1 MASAIDRSAF
11 KYAGILKDRLAKRQ
25 AREVTKLYGA
35 WADEIQ
41 DLADYYGRKG
51 TYSAP
56 FESLYYQQLK
66 RQVTEQSKIVAN
78 EVYNKT
84 TKAMNIVSDAVIG
97 DNATWLKSMG
107 FTSDAVDTA
116 FSGMK
121 QGIVNSIVT
130 GQVYGKSGSWSLS
143 KAIWSD
149 NDDTL
154 KKIYQIV
161 AQGYVMQMPTGEIAK
176 KLEQF
181 VNPAKQFK
189 WNSPKGYPPIYGKKV
204 DYSAQ
209 RLARTLIQHTYQKSF
224 IAVAKANPLVEKVRW
239 VSNGSRVCPLC
250 MSRDGKVYAILKV
263 PLEHPNG
270 MCVLEP
276 VIDWDKLD
284 ELADWVNSPD
294 STNTWWDN
302 KMKAFGYEK
311 GRTSKR
317 LIVNSAK
324 KAAKVADKVLAG
336 SKRAEM
342 EDSIEVST
350 RKFRD
355 AMKAVRR
362 DRRCGLTDEVID
374 ELAATLRQSGNK
386 GIADAYYKL
395 VKDTKGLRF
404 TWDDGNSYYS
414 HTRRS
419 LFKKIAVDVK
429 EYEKVASAYKVAD
442 KSKHFTIF
450 HEMGHAIDDS
460 LSSFF
465 KSKGTFKDSGRI
477 TRSKRF
483 RDALKKDLKRVS
495 SMKLSTV
502 LKSRS
507 PNGISQYDFRVK
519 EAYRV
524 QGASD
529 FLSGVHAL
537 RNILPELDKR
547 IADLPRYGSYINF
560 AHSEEYYTGW
570 KDDDMYFSLCSELFA
585 NCCSAIATNDAVAIK
600 ALKLVVPNFF
610 AEVIALF
617 G

>member
-1 MASAIDRSAF
+1 MAKAVDRSAF
-11 KYAGILKDRLAKRQ
+11 KYAGILKDRLAVKQ
-25 AREVTKLYGA
+25 AREVKKLYGA

-41 DLADYYGRKG
+41 DLAYYYGRKS

-66 RQVTEQSKIVAN
+66 RQVTEQSKLVAN
-78 EVYNKT
+78 EVYSKT

-116 FSGMK
+116 FSGIK

-130 GQVYGKSGSWSLS
+130 GQVYGKPGSWSLS

-161 AQGYVMQMPTGEIAK
+161 AQGYVMQMSTGEIAK

-181 VNPAKQFK
+181 VNPSKQFK
-189 WNSPKGYPPIYGKKV
+189 WNGPKGYPPIYGKKV
-204 DYSAQ
+204 DYNAQ

-224 IAVAKANPLVEKVRW
+224 VAVAKANPLVEKVRW

-276 VIDWDKLD
+276 VIDWDKLNK
-284 ELADWVNSPD
+284 LADWVNSPD
-294 STNTWWDN
+294 SKNTWWDN
-302 KMKAFGYEK
+302 KMKAFGYER
-311 GRTSKR
+311 GRTPKHS
-317 LIVNSAK
+317 IVNSAK
-324 KAAKVADKVLAG
+324 KAAKVADKVLAD
-336 SKRAEM
+336 SKRAEV
-342 EDSIEVST
+342 EDSIEAST
-350 RKFRD
+350 RGFRD
-355 AMKAVRR
+355 AMKRARR
-362 DRRCGLTDEVID
+362 DRGCSLTDEVID
-374 ELAATLRQSGNK
+374 ELAAVLRQSSNK
-386 GIADAYYKL
+386 GIADAYHKL
-395 VKDTKGLRF
+395 VKDTKELRF
-404 TWDDGNSYYS
+404 VWDDSRSYYS

-419 LFKKIAVDVK
+419 LYKKVAVDVK
-429 EYEKVASAYKVAD
+429 DYEKLAAKYKVTD
-442 KSKHFTIF
+442 NTKHFTIF
-450 HEMGHAIDDS
+450 HEMGHAIDDN
-460 LSSFF
+460 LHSFF
-465 KSKGTFKDSGRI
+465 KSKGTFDGNGRI
-477 TRSKRF
+477 TRSKQF
-483 RDALKKDLKRVS
+483 RDALKKDLKTVS
-495 SMKLSTV
+495 SKKLSEV
-502 LKSRS
+502 LRSRS
-507 PNGISQYDFRVK
+507 PDGISQYDFRVK

-529 FLSGVHAL
+529 FLSGLYHL
-537 RNILPELDKR
+537 RDVLPELKDE
-547 IADLPRYGSYINF
+547 IVDLPRYGSYINF
-560 AHSEEYYTGW
+560 GHDEKYYRRRKGG
-570 KDDDMYFSLCSELFA
+570 DMYYDLCSELFA
-585 NCCSAIATNDAVAIK
+585 NCCAAIATNDAIAIK

-610 AEVIALF
+610 EEVIALL